1 MMKVKIDRNDCI
13 SCGTCWNT
21 CPEFF
26 EQNPDD
32 AFSQIINKYRIGNN
46 LAEGEVPEE
55 LRKMVRRSS
64 ELCPV
69 QIIHII

>member
-1 MMKVKIDRNDCI
+1 MKVRIDRNDCI

-26 EQNPDD
+26 EQNPVDT
-32 AFSQIINKYRIGNN
+32 FSQIIDEYRIGNN
-46 LAEGEVPEE
+46 PAEGDAPEE
-55 LRKMVRRSS
+55 LGKMVRRSS

-69 QIIHII
+69 QIIRVS